1 MADKIGLLFA
11 KDNST
16 LNLSFNKFAN
26 PKTTCSLHDYEVLYL
41 EFRNPSQRRMRVKL
55 IFNPAAG
62 ANSESPVQLM
72 DVIKEMQAW
81 KFIPEPFLI
90 EPDCDLPGVVRDAVA
105 QGIRMIVVCGGDGTV
120 SSVARAVLDTNTV
133 LGIIP
138 LGTRNNIA
146 LSLGVPN
153 DIQAAIALLRTG
165 YRRKIDMGN
174 STCEGISTPFIEL
187 CSVGL
192 FSTLFSTGDDIQHG
206 NIGRIGDFLA
216 TLTST
221 PPSEIHLLLDNKKEI
236 QKLGHVLL
244 VSNMSYVG
252 LHFLVGRPDS
262 FYDGYLD
269 VLFFADLS
277 KLDLIGYV
285 LKGPGTSR
293 QEDPRIQHFRV
304 RRAVITTHPAM
315 PVMADGID
323 IGTGSVSIEVQ
334 RHALTVMT
342 APPKSKAFV
351 PGKNREE

>member
-1 MADKIGLLFA
+1 
-11 KDNST
+11 
-16 LNLSFNKFAN
+16 
-26 PKTTCSLHDYEVLYL
+26 
-41 EFRNPSQRRMRVKL
+41 MRVKL
-55 IFNPAAG
+55 IFNPTAG

-120 SSVARAVLDTNTV
+120 SSVARAVLNTSAV

-146 LSLGVPN
+146 LSLGIPN

-165 YRRKIDMGN
+165 YRRKIDMGTG
-174 STCEGISTPFIEL
+174 TCEGISTPFIEL

-206 NIGRIGDFLA
+206 NIGKIGDFLA

-236 QKLGHVLL
+236 QKSGHVLL

-252 LHFLVGRPDS
+252 INFLVGRPDS
-262 FYDGYLD
+262 CYDGYLD
-269 VLFFADLS
+269 VLYFADLS
-277 KLDLIGYV
+277 KLDLISYV
-285 LKGPGTSR
+285 LKGPGTSK

-304 RRAVITTHPAM
+304 RRAAITTRPAM

-323 IGTGSVSIEVQ
+323 IGTGSVIIEVQ
-334 RHALTVMT
+334 RHALTVMA
-342 APPKSKAFV
+342 APPISKTSV
-351 PGKNREE
+351 PGKNNEG

>member
-1 MADKIGLLFA
+1 M
-11 KDNST
+11 
-16 LNLSFNKFAN
+16 
-26 PKTTCSLHDYEVLYL
+26 
-41 EFRNPSQRRMRVKL
+41 EFRNPSQHKMRVKL
-55 IFNPAAG
+55 IFNPTAG

-90 EPDCDLPGVVRDAVA
+90 EPDCDLPGIVRDAVA
-105 QGIRMIVVCGGDGTV
+105 RGIRLIVVCGGDGTV
-120 SSVARAVLDTNTV
+120 STAARAVLGTKAV

-146 LSLGVPN
+146 LSLGIPN
-153 DIQAAIALLRTG
+153 DIPAAIAMLRTG
-165 YRRKIDMGN
+165 YRCKIDI
-174 STCEGISTPFIEL
+174 GISTCDKISTSFIEL

-216 TLTST
+216 TLSST
-221 PPSEIHLLLDNKKEI
+221 PPSDIHFFLDNKKEI
-236 QKLGHVLL
+236 RKSGHVLI
-244 VSNMSYVG
+244 VSNMPYVG
-252 LHFLVGRPDS
+252 LHFLVGATDAH
-262 FYDGYLD
+262 YDGYLD

-285 LKGPGTSR
+285 LKGPGTSK

-304 RRAVITTHPAM
+304 RKAVITTEPAM

-334 RHALTVMT
+334 RHALTVMS
-342 APPKSKAFV
+342 APLTDGSSASV
-351 PGKNREE
+351 QML